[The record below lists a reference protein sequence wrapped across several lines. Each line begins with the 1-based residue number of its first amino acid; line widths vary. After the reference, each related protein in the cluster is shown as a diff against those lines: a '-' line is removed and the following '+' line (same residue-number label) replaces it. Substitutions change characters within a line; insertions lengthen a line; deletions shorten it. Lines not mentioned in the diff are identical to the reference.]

1 MVREG
6 VSRSPRLVD
15 REPPRDARA
24 AVRRHRHG
32 HLPLGRADAWEES
45 IDKYLSTVN
54 KVTVGQVAREALH
67 IEVPRLGRAEQNR
80 IVAAM
85 QRLGWKR
92 LRPGMTGRFY
102 ATSACRAVWVA
113 NIKPATQIH
122 HQSNTGAETF

>member
-1 MVREG
+1 VVREG

-92 LRPGMTGRFY
+92 LSPDISHYLGVSGRRISESCCATTTFWRFEERPDADR
-102 ATSACRAVWVA
+102 V
-113 NIKPATQIH
+113 
-122 HQSNTGAETF
+122 